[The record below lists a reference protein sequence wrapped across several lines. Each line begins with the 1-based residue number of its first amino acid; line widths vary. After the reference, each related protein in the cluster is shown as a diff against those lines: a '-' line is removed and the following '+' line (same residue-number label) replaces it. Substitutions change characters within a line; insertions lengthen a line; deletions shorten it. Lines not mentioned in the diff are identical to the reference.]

1 MNCDVR
7 RTGARRAVIGG
18 LVGSGPTARRGW
30 RWRAGRAVLL
40 MAVLGL
46 GLPVG
51 LGTAGASTTR
61 GSVFIRS
68 DNDFLTCGCVTS
80 GDGSAANPY
89 VIGPYQIGV
98 PSNGTSGYAVKVGD
112 STAQVTK
119 AFRITGISIG
129 YTDTNPSDPV
139 IWLDH
144 VSGTQANPISV
155 SVIDAN
161 NDGQGVEVDASSWIA
176 LSNLNINKMN
186 GAGVVITDSTSVT
199 LANSKLKATSNGQPP
214 HTEDGVYA
222 LDSSNLSIGGVPA
235 CPKSQICNSFD
246 YDSGWGVYLQN
257 SSNVIINEA
266 SANADDTAGFV
277 LDNSSGV
284 MLTNSTAQGDGPI
297 CLSVNGARVPSG
309 YVSDLQGG
317 ILLING
323 SSNNVIG
330 NDQFAAD
337 PGREIGSGGDGAF
350 NNPCTKTQDPF
361 SPKEAGMG
369 LGNSFP
375 GTCFKTTD
383 IAGLPP
389 NPCK

>member
-1 MNCDVR
+1 VH
-7 RTGARRAVIGG
+7 IH
-18 LVGSGPTARRGW
+18 
-30 RWRAGRAVLL
+30 
-40 MAVLGL
+40 
-46 GLPVG
+46 
-51 LGTAGASTTR
+51 
-61 GSVFIRS
+61 S
-68 DNDFLTCGCVTS
+68 DADFVTCGCVTS

-98 PSNGTSGYAVKVGD
+98 PSTGTGGYAVKVEN
-112 STAQVTK
+112 VTK

-129 YTDTNPSDPV
+129 YTDTNPTDPV
-139 IWLDH
+139 IWLDN

-155 SVIDAN
+155 SAIDAN
-161 NDGQGVEVDASSWIA
+161 NDGLGVEVDASSWVA

-186 GAGVVITDSTSVT
+186 GAGVVITRSSNVT

-222 LDSSNLSIGGVPA
+222 VDSSYLSIGGVPA

-257 SSNVIINEA
+257 SSNVTINEA

-277 LDNSSGV
+277 LDNSSHV
-284 MLTNSTAQGDGPI
+284 TLTNSTAEGDGPI

-323 SSNNVIG
+323 SSNNTIG

-337 PGREIGSGGDGAF
+337 PGREIGSGGDGLF
-350 NNPCTKTQDPF
+350 NNPCTNTSEPF
-361 SPKEAGMG
+361 TPNTPEHPMG
-369 LGNSFP
+369 QGNSFP

-383 IAGLPP
+383 IVGLPP

>member
-1 MNCDVR
+1 MNVGVR
-7 RTGARRAVIGG
+7 RFGARRAVVDGFAQS
-18 LVGSGPTARRGW
+18 VPKARRGW
-30 RWRAGRAVLL
+30 RWRAGPAVLL
-40 MAVLGL
+40 MAILGL

-51 LGTAGASTTR
+51 LVTAGASTSR
-61 GSVFIRS
+61 GSVLIRS
-68 DNDFLTCGCVTS
+68 NNDFLTCGCVTT
-80 GDGSAANPY
+80 GDGTAANPY

-98 PSNGTSGYAVKVGD
+98 PSNGTGGYAVKVDD
-112 STAQVTK
+112 STGQVTK

-129 YTDTNPSDPV
+129 YTDTDPSDPV

-144 VSGTQANPISV
+144 VSGTRANPISV

-161 NDGQGVEVDASSWIA
+161 NDGQGVEIDASSWVA

-186 GAGVVITDSTSVT
+186 GAGVVITNSTNVT

-222 LDSSNLSIGGVPA
+222 LDSSYLSIGGVPA